1 MNRRQMISI
10 TGGAMLSEL
19 CDPKPKPSVDDR
31 VALVKCDGYDQFEQQ
46 LGIAFDRI
54 GGIQRLVRGKTVA
67 VKLNLAGNPRTWP
80 SRNEQGEL
88 FRTNPQSVQATISL
102 LVKAGA
108 RRIRI
113 LESFFPARQDHALW
127 ARYSLRPDQIHHKG
141 VSIIWENIQNLGN
154 YKQYVRGK
162 VPCGALVYPAY
173 HLSPALFEC
182 DVYVS
187 MAKLKQHWITGVSLS
202 MKNNFGITPCSLYG
216 GDCGPSGNEQPRKER
231 ADVLHNGLIP
241 VPAGVD
247 GEVDPYSPRD
257 PGFRIPRIVVD
268 LLQVRPIDLA
278 VVDGVAT
285 VSGGEGPWIP
295 GMQPVHPG
303 LIIVGRN
310 AVSVDAVGVA
320 VMGYKNPAAARGEP
334 PFVRADNTLR
344 LADEAQLGTCDLR
357 RIDNNG
363 DLSLEKARA
372 LYQSN
377 TVFNL

>member
-10 TGGAMLSEL
+10 TGAAILSEL
-19 CDPKPKPSVDDR
+19 FDPKPRKPVDDQ

-46 LGIAFDRI
+46 LGEAFKNI
-54 GGIQRLVRGKTVA
+54 GGIQQLVRGKTVA
-67 VKLNLAGNPRTWP
+67 VKLNLAGNARTWP
-80 SRNEQGEL
+80 SRNAQGER

-108 RRIRI
+108 RRIRL
-113 LESFFPARQDHALW
+113 LESFFPARQDHSLW
-127 ARYSLRPDQIHHKG
+127 HRYDLRPEQIHHKG
-141 VSIIWENIQNLGN
+141 VPIVWENIQNLGN
-154 YKQYVRGK
+154 YKHYVRRK
-162 VPCGALVYPAY
+162 VPHGALVYPAY

-187 MAKLKQHWITGVSLS
+187 MAKLKQHSIAGVSMS

-216 GDCGPSGNEQPRKER
+216 GDCGLSGNEQPTKER

-247 GEVDPYSPRD
+247 AELDPYSPRD

-278 VVDGVAT
+278 IVDGVDT

-295 GMQPVHPG
+295 GLQPIHPR
-303 LIIVGRN
+303 LIIAGRN
-310 AVSVDAVGVA
+310 AVNVDAVGMA
-320 VMGYKNPAAARGEP
+320 AMGYQNPAAARGEP

-344 LADEAQLGTCDLR
+344 LAEEAQLGTCDLKK
-357 RIDNNG
+357 IKTIG
-363 DLSLEKARA
+363 DSFDESRN
-372 LYQSN
+372 LYNSGN
-377 TVFNL
+377 VHKL